1 MSTSNHKL
9 MSTISA
15 WLDRNS
21 LYIALLVAWV
31 AMLGSLYFSEVAGF
45 IPCVL
50 CWYQRILMYPL
61 TLLLAI
67 GLIRRDANLP
77 FLVLP
82 FSILGLGV
90 STYHYLLEK
99 TDIFDATATCQVSAP
114 CTTAWI
120 NWFGF
125 ITIPFLA
132 LIGFLTITLMTVIA
146 LYAGEPIEDEDQRTP
161 WRPVLSIIVAVL
173 IAFAILAQTNRRP
186 AQATAIFSINKPS
199 VVDQNDGTTQQHA
212 HVTSHFIAMLG
223 SISDEVF

>member
-1 MSTSNHKL
+1 

-21 LYIALLVAWV
+21 LYIALLAAWV
-31 AMLGSLYFSEVAGF
+31 AMSGSLYFSEVAGY

-61 TLLLAI
+61 TLILAI
-67 GLIRRDANLP
+67 GLLRKDINLP

-82 FSILGLGV
+82 FSVLGLGV

-132 LIGFLTITLMTVIA
+132 LVGFLTITIMTVIA
-146 LYAGEPIEDEDQRTP
+146 LHADEPTEDEASHVP
-161 WRPVLSIIVAVL
+161 WRPVLSIIAAIL
-173 IAFAILAQTNRRP
+173 IAFAILAQVNRRP
-186 AQATAIFSINKPS
+186 AQAISAFSMSKPS
-199 VVDQNDGTTQQHA
+199 AVVRANEGA
-212 HVTSHFIAMLG
+212 ERRCVHVTCYFMPIQDSMDGKAF
-223 SISDEVF
+223 